1 IRVAARWY
9 QSHLGDSAKVLLVT
23 NDRDNKRKATEEGLN
38 AETVESYV
46 RSLAQPGLLDLV
58 VVPSSGDVAME
69 DVEDLRPSKRKI
81 VYNEVY
87 TKLVLIMQFSSARS
101 CYNNH
106 LVSNINML
114 P

>member
-1 IRVAARWY
+1 MILWLP
-9 QSHLGDSAKVLLVT
+9 HKLFLVP
-23 NDRDNKRKATEEGLN
+23 
-38 AETVESYV
+38 VESYV